1 MRKVFYFLL
10 VVAAFVS
17 CKEQDDTVEEFPNWI
32 GYNDGYFSNLVA
44 DARAKRDAGDTSW
57 ELYPSYTKPAAGYTY
72 ATADYIVVQKLANE
86 GASSGSWELGRLNPI
101 LTDTVRVHY
110 VGQLLPSADKYKEKG
125 MIFDRSYY
133 GDFDPV
139 VATPIKFSVGSVVS
153 GFATA
158 VMRMEPGDHWRVYI
172 PYQLGYGTVARGS
185 IPAGSTL
192 IFDLRLVKFW
202 RKK

>member
-1 MRKVFYFLL
+1 MIVPMKHLDLVCLASDRDATLERLRLL
-10 VVAAFVS
+10 GAVHLELSAAGGEAVAKA
-17 CKEQDDTVEEFPNWI
+17 KGDI
-32 GYNDGYFSNLVA
+32 A
-44 DARAKRDAGDTSW
+44 DAERALLLIRKARELAQDAEQRPHSVAEVLAID
-57 ELYPSYTKPAAGYTY
+57 
-72 ATADYIVVQKLANE
+72 ADRETLKAE
-86 GASSGSWELGRLNPI
+86 RERLEREIKAYEP
-101 LTDTVRVHY
+101 
-110 VGQLLPSADKYKEKG
+110 
-125 MIFDRSYY
+125 Y

-139 VATPIKFSVGSVVS
+139 VATPIKFSVGSVVP